1 MARTTQK
8 DSNGREY
15 YIVVAGDSLW
25 DIAEEFLGDPQ
36 LYTQLAAINNI
47 EDTGTLLIGQKIYLE
62 KDDFSGSASAAPIT
76 NKPTVDKFGLLSS
89 DESEKTLFATWSWY
103 KTHTESYKVL
113 WTYDTGDGVWLVG
126 TNSTISVDKDA
137 PNTARQSTYSIPTGA
152 RRVQFRVKP
161 ISEKYKKND
170 VDTTYWEAEWS
181 DTQTYTDGT
190 RLTTP
195 GVPNVVLEGYDLT
208 ASLDNIDVN
217 FPDGTAQQP
226 GIEFQ
231 VVVNHKDVYKS
242 AKASVKERHAQYRC
256 VISAGNE
263 YKVRCRAVYGNLV
276 SDWSDYSGNVSSM
289 PAAPGKITTIR
300 ADSETSV
307 YLEWGE
313 SKTATG
319 YEIEY
324 ATDRDHFDITDQTT
338 TKTVEKLTKFVVSGL
353 ESGHEYFFRVRAT
366 KGQEKSEW
374 TAIRSVLLGTEPAA
388 PTTWSSTTKAKKG
401 EVVKLYWVH
410 NSEDGSKQTMFEL
423 EYTFNGVTTIVNKET
438 PQGEDDELDKTH
450 FLEIHTTDLD
460 FLGDA
465 HIEWRV
471 RTAGVTEKWGPW
483 SINRTI
489 DVYAPPTVTLSVVS
503 DIGLTPIPDSVIQ
516 SFPFVLMG
524 ITGPNT
530 QMPIGYHISVTANET
545 YETIDSIGNLRM
557 VNAGDEV
564 YSRHFDRINYSD
576 GEYSFYVEFTSSN
589 IDLHN
594 HVGYTIKC
602 VAAMDSG
609 LTAEGSTTISVEWAD
624 PEYIPNAEI
633 GIDEDTI
640 AAHIRP
646 YCENAKMVRYRVL
659 YQNWKYVKITSEE
672 VTNVWGE
679 VLRDKDT
686 NRPIYTSTGELVYS
700 GVTSDNKSIYFC
712 DAEIVTPVDNV
723 LLSVYRRE
731 FDGSF
736 VEIASGLE
744 SNRATTVTDPHP
756 SLDRARY
763 RIVATDKDTGA
774 VSFYDMPGYPV
785 GGKAAIIQWDEEW
798 VPFDVSEDE
807 VLEAPVWS
815 GSMLKLPYNI
825 DVSENSKPDVVLVEY
840 MGRSHP
846 VGYYGTQIGQNSSW
860 NMEIPKTDKET
871 LYALRRLQRW
881 MGNVYVREPSG
892 IGYWANITVSFSQKH
907 CEVTIPITLTITRV
921 EGGV

>member
-1 MARTTQK
+1 MARTTQT
-8 DSNGREY
+8 DENGRRY
-15 YIVVAGDSLW
+15 YVVEAGDTL
-25 DIAEEFLGDPQ
+25 IAIAVDFFNEDEK
-36 LYTQLAAINNI
+36 YKQLAAINGL
-47 EDTGTLLIGQKIYLE
+47 EDPNYLYIGQKIYLE
-62 KDDFSGSASAAPIT
+62 KGDFEGSTSANPIS
-76 NKPTVDKFGLLSS
+76 NKPAIDKFGILSS
-89 DESEKTLFATWSWY
+89 DESERTLFATWSWY

-137 PNTARQSTYSIPTGA
+137 PSTARQSTYSIPTGA

-170 VDTTYWEAEWS
+170 VETTYWEAEWS

-195 GVPNVVLEGYDLT
+195 NVPNVVLEGYDLT

-217 FPDGTAQQP
+217 FPDGTTHQP

-231 VVVNHKDVYKS
+231 VVVNHEKVYKS

-263 YKVRCRAVYGNLV
+263 YKVRCRAVYGTLV
-276 SDWSDYSGNVSSM
+276 SDWSDYSGNYSSM
-289 PAAPGKITTIR
+289 PAAPGKIKTIR
-300 ADSETSV
+300 AEDATSV
-307 YLEWGE
+307 YLEWEE

-338 TKTVEKLTKFVVSGL
+338 TKTVEKRTSFVVSGL

-374 TAIRSVLLGTEPAA
+374 TGIRSVLIGKAPAA
-388 PTTWSSTTKAKKG
+388 PTTWSSSTKVVTG
-401 EVVKLYWVH
+401 DSVKLYWVH
-410 NSEDGSKQTMFEL
+410 NSEDGSKQTKYQL
-423 EYTFNGVTTIVNKET
+423 KYVINNKEYIVDEET
-438 PQGEDDELDKTH
+438 PQGSDDELDKTH
-450 FLEIHTTDLD
+450 FVEIRT
-460 FLGDA
+460 
-465 HIEWRV
+465 IEYIYQGGATITWQV
-471 RTAGVTEKWGPW
+471 RTAGVTEVFSDW
-483 SINRTI
+483 SIVRTI

-503 DIGLTPIPDSVIQ
+503 NVGLTPIPDSTIR

-524 ITGPNT
+524 VTGPNT
-530 QMPIGYHISVTANET
+530 QMPISYHVTVIANEA
-545 YETIDSIGNLRM
+545 YETTDSIGNPKM
-557 VNAGDEV
+557 VNAGDEI
-564 YSRHFDRINYSD
+564 YSKHIDRTNYID
-576 GEYSFYVEFTSSN
+576 GEYVLNVEFTASN
-589 IDLHN
+589 IDLYN

-609 LTAEGSTTISVEWAD
+609 LTAEGSTTISTQWTD
-624 PEYIPNAEI
+624 PEYLPNAEI
-633 GIDEDTI
+633 GIDEDTL
-640 AAHIRP
+640 AAYIMP
-646 YCENAKMVRYRVL
+646 YCENAKMVRYRVDRQFNQSRFE
-659 YQNWKYVKITSEE
+659 YIKTSE
-672 VTNVWGE
+672 VLTGVWGIN
-679 VLRDKDT
+679 T
-686 NRPIYTSTGELVYS
+686 IGYATSGEMVYD
-700 GVTSDNKSIYFC
+700 GVTSDGEQVYFC
-712 DAEIVTPVDNV
+712 EVEERTPVNNV
-723 LLSVYRRE
+723 LLSIYRRE

-736 VEIASGLE
+736 VEIASGLD
-744 SNRATTVTDPHP
+744 SSRATTVTDPHP

-763 RIVATDKDTGA
+763 RVVATDMDTGA
-774 VSFYDMPGYPV
+774 VSFYDVPGYPV
-785 GGKAAIIQWDEEW
+785 GGKAAIIQWDEAW
-798 VPFDVSEDE
+798 STFDVSEDE

-825 DVSENSKPDVVLVEY
+825 DVSENSNPDVVLVEY
-840 MGRSHP
+840 LGRSHP
-846 VGYYGTQIGQNSSW
+846 VGYYGTQVGQSSSW

-881 MGNVYVREPSG
+881 MGDVYVREPSG

-907 CEVTIPITLTITRV
+907 CEVTIPITLSITRV